1 MPAQFNKRFFAYI
14 IDIFIVLGIANL
26 ITMFIPI
33 SEKTQDYYK
42 ELQTT
47 QKKMYDKEIDVK
59 EYTDIVLEDN
69 YNISKSTVLISL
81 TSIIIYILYFVVYQ
95 VYNNGQTVGK
105 KLMKIKV
112 KSITD
117 EPLSINTMLFR
128 TLIIYGIAAN
138 IINLILIL
146 LLKKELYLSISN
158 TISIIQS
165 LIVII
170 SVFMILFSKQKRGI
184 HDIITKTEV
193 VNKED

>member
-14 IDIFIVLGIANL
+14 IDIFIVLVIANL

-69 YNISKSTVLISL
+69 YNISKGTVLISL

-105 KLMKIKV
+105 KLIKIKV

-117 EPLSINTMLFR
+117 ESLSINTMLFR
-128 TLIIYGIAAN
+128 ALIIYGIATN

>member
-14 IDIFIVLGIANL
+14 IDIFIVLVIANL

-59 EYTDIVLEDN
+59 EYADIVLEDN
-69 YNISKSTVLISL
+69 YNISKGTVLISL

-117 EPLSINTMLFR
+117 ESLSINTMLFR
-128 TLIIYGIAAN
+128 ALIIYGIAAN

>member
-1 MPAQFNKRFFAYI
+1 MPAQFNRRFFAYI
-14 IDIFIVLGIANL
+14 IDIFIVLVIANL

-69 YNISKSTVLISL
+69 YNISKGTVLISL

-105 KLMKIKV
+105 KLMKIKI
-112 KSITD
+112 KSTTD
-117 EPLSINTMLFR
+117 ESLSINTMLFR
-128 TLIIYGIAAN
+128 ALIIYGIAAN

>member
-1 MPAQFNKRFFAYI
+1 MPAQFNKRLFAYI
-14 IDIFIVLGIANL
+14 IDIFIVLVIAKL

-42 ELQTT
+42 ELQAT

-69 YNISKSTVLISL
+69 YNISKGTVLISL

-117 EPLSINTMLFR
+117 ESLSINTMLFR
-128 TLIIYGIAAN
+128 ALIIYGIAAN

>member
-14 IDIFIVLGIANL
+14 IDIFIVLVIANL

-42 ELQTT
+42 ELQTA
-47 QKKMYDKEIDVK
+47 QKKIYDKEIDVK

-69 YNISKSTVLISL
+69 YNISKGTVLISL

-117 EPLSINTMLFR
+117 ESLSINTMLFR
-128 TLIIYGIAAN
+128 ALIIYGIAAN

-165 LIVII
+165 LIIII

>member
-14 IDIFIVLGIANL
+14 IDIFIVLVIANL

-42 ELQTT
+42 ELQIT

-69 YNISKSTVLISL
+69 YNISKGTVLISL

-117 EPLSINTMLFR
+117 ESLSINTMLFR
-128 TLIIYGIAAN
+128 ALIIYGIAAN

-170 SVFMILFSKQKRGI
+170 SAFMILFSKQKRGI

>member
-14 IDIFIVLGIANL
+14 IDIFIVLVIANL

-69 YNISKSTVLISL
+69 YNISKGTVLISL

-117 EPLSINTMLFR
+117 ESLSINTMLFR
-128 TLIIYGIAAN
+128 ALIIYGIATN

-146 LLKKELYLSISN
+146 LLKKALYLSISN

>member
-14 IDIFIVLGIANL
+14 IDIFIVLVIANL

-69 YNISKSTVLISL
+69 YNISKGTVLISL

-117 EPLSINTMLFR
+117 ESLSINTMLFR
-128 TLIIYGIAAN
+128 ALIIYGIAAN

-170 SVFMILFSKQKRGI
+170 SVFMILFSKQKRGF

>member
-1 MPAQFNKRFFAYI
+1 MPAQFNKRFFAYG
-14 IDIFIVLGIANL
+14 IDIFIVLVIANL

-33 SEKTQDYYK
+33 SEKAQDYYK

-69 YNISKSTVLISL
+69 YNISKGTVLISL

-128 TLIIYGIAAN
+128 ALIIYGIAAN

>member
-1 MPAQFNKRFFAYI
+1 MPAQFNRRFFAYI
-14 IDIFIVLGIANL
+14 IDIFIVLVIANL

-69 YNISKSTVLISL
+69 YNISKGTVLISL

-117 EPLSINTMLFR
+117 ESLSINTMLFR
-128 TLIIYGIAAN
+128 ALIIYGIAAN

-193 VNKED
+193 INKED

>member
-14 IDIFIVLGIANL
+14 IDIFIVLVIANL

-69 YNISKSTVLISL
+69 YNISKGTVLISL

-117 EPLSINTMLFR
+117 ESLSINTMLFR
-128 TLIIYGIAAN
+128 ALIIYGIAAN

-170 SVFMILFSKQKRGI
+170 SVFMILFLKQKRGI

>member
-14 IDIFIVLGIANL
+14 IDIFIVLVIANL

-69 YNISKSTVLISL
+69 YNISKGTVLISL

-117 EPLSINTMLFR
+117 ESLSINAMLFR
-128 TLIIYGIAAN
+128 ALIIYGIAAN

>member
-14 IDIFIVLGIANL
+14 IDIFIVLVIANL

-47 QKKMYDKEIDVK
+47 KKKMYDKEIDVK

-69 YNISKSTVLISL
+69 YNISKGTVLISL

-117 EPLSINTMLFR
+117 ESLSINTMLFR
-128 TLIIYGIAAN
+128 ALIIYGIAAN
-138 IINLILIL
+138 IINLMLIL

>member
-14 IDIFIVLGIANL
+14 IDIFIVLVIANL

-42 ELQTT
+42 ELHTT

-69 YNISKSTVLISL
+69 YNISKGTVLISL

-117 EPLSINTMLFR
+117 ESLSINTMLFR
-128 TLIIYGIAAN
+128 ALIIYGIATN

>member
-1 MPAQFNKRFFAYI
+1 MPAQFNRRFFAYI
-14 IDIFIVLGIANL
+14 IDIFIVLVIANL

-69 YNISKSTVLISL
+69 YNISKGTVLISL

-128 TLIIYGIAAN
+128 ALIIYGIAVN

-170 SVFMILFSKQKRGI
+170 SVFMILFSKQKKGI

>member
-1 MPAQFNKRFFAYI
+1 MPAQYNKRFFAYI
-14 IDIFIVLGIANL
+14 IDIFIVLVIANL

-69 YNISKSTVLISL
+69 YNISKGTVLISL

-117 EPLSINTMLFR
+117 ESLSINTMLFR
-128 TLIIYGIAAN
+128 ALIIYGIAAN
-138 IINLILIL
+138 IINLMLIL

>member
-1 MPAQFNKRFFAYI
+1 MPAQFNKRYFAYI
-14 IDIFIVLGIANL
+14 IDIFIVLVIANL

-69 YNISKSTVLISL
+69 YNISKGTVLISL

-117 EPLSINTMLFR
+117 ESLSINTMLFR
-128 TLIIYGIAAN
+128 ALIIYGIAAN
-138 IINLILIL
+138 IINLMLIL